1 MSTTTTISMSVEE
14 IIEWVHQFDEFLT
27 DEECLEAYEVF
38 RSYFDE
44 GQNRIV
50 SLQYAGLL

>member
-44 GQNRIV
+44 GQSRIV